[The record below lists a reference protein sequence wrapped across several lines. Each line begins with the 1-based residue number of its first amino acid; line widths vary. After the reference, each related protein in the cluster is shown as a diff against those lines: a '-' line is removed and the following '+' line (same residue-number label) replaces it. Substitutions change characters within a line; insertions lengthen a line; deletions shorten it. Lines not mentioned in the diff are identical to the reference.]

1 MKHRVRKRPEFSD
14 LLPEKRQ
21 EFAEHLRERIYA
33 TLTLLAVMV
42 VLWQHPEE
50 HSVWG
55 VIGIILG
62 TVVALWLATII
73 AARMSYRMVH
83 DTSELEP
90 KFREVVSSAS
100 GLLAPAG
107 VPVFFV
113 LLAMLQVMSMKW
125 ALSIGILSLVLSLFF
140 FSLYAGRKSSDS
152 LTKILLY
159 SILQMALG
167 VGVVLLKLAVE

>member
-1 MKHRVRKRPEFSD
+1 MKRQVRERTDFSK
-14 LLPEKRQ
+14 LPPDQRQ

-42 VLWQHPEE
+42 VLWQHPDE
-50 HSVWG
+50 HGVWG
-55 VIGIILG
+55 VIGIIVG

-113 LLAMLQVMSMKW
+113 LLAMLQVVSMKW
-125 ALSIGILSLVLSLFF
+125 ALSIGILSLILSLFF

-152 LTKILLY
+152 LMKILLY

-167 VGVVLLKLAVE
+167 VGVVLLKLALE